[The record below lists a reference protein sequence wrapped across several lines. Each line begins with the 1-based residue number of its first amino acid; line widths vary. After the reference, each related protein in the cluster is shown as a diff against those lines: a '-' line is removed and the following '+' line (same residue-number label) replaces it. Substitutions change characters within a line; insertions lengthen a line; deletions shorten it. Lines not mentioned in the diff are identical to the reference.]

1 MKFYRSNDEER
12 SLCQKCFDDLE
23 VKKTNDDFKINR
35 DDYKEHEL
43 GQRES
48 ILCHGLRYGSSRYDS
63 LRSDGLRYDG
73 PGYDGLRCSERHSVD
88 TCDGCKF
95 YDSVSK
101 EKGTCR
107 LNPPVFNV
115 NADRFRWPKVNW
127 TDWCWQ
133 FKTRGDP

>member
-63 LRSDGLRYDG
+63 LRSR
-73 PGYDGLRCSERHSVD
+73 RSQVRRSRVRR
-88 TCDGCKF
+88 
-95 YDSVSK
+95 SQV
-101 EKGTCR
+101 
-107 LNPPVFNV
+107 
-115 NADRFRWPKVNW
+115 
-127 TDWCWQ
+127 Q
-133 FKTRGDP
+133 